1 MGRYK
6 EIDINKVR
14 AYSLNKRRS
23 KVNVEQDALPPQP
36 EMSVNDFFKGLP
48 KVLKAEDLKSVAIKI
63 RQARER
69 NKPVLVMLGGHVIK
83 TGCGSILIDLMA
95 KGYLTHLASN
105 GSVAIHDSELAIWGQ
120 TSEDVPEQLR
130 DGSFGMVSET
140 AGVLNESAKRA
151 AREDLGFGE
160 SLGASLSERHPTF
173 GQRSLLISA
182 YNMSVPFT
190 VHVGIGTDIVH
201 QHPSAEGAS
210 IGQASMKDFRI
221 FAHTVSGLDNGG
233 VVLNLGCAVIMPEV
247 FLKAISVARNLGFP
261 VNNLTT
267 ANFDMI
273 QHYRPLVNVVQRP
286 VESGGNGYSIT
297 GHHEIMIPLLAAA
310 IYCL

>member
-14 AYSLNKRRS
+14 TYSLSQRSS
-23 KVNVEQDALPPQP
+23 KVNVEQDALPPRP
-36 EMSVNDFFKGLP
+36 EMSVNDLFKGLP
-48 KVLKAEDLKSVAIKI
+48 KVLKAEDLKSIARKI
-63 RQARER
+63 REAMER

-83 TGCGSILIDLMA
+83 TGCAPILIDLME
-95 KGYLTHLASN
+95 KGYITHLASN
-105 GSVAIHDSELAIWGQ
+105 GAVAIHDTELALWGQ
-120 TSEDVPEQLR
+120 TSEDVLEQLK

-140 AGVLNESAKRA
+140 AGVLNKSASKA
-151 AREDLGFGE
+151 AREELGFGE
-160 SLGASLSERHPTF
+160 SLGISLSDIKPPF
-173 GQRSLLISA
+173 GQRSLLVNAHNI
-182 YNMSVPFT
+182 SVPFT

-201 QHPSAEGAS
+201 QHPSADGAS

-221 FAHTVSGLDNGG
+221 FAHTVSRLNNGG

-247 FLKAISVARNLGFP
+247 FLKALSVARNLGSP
-261 VNNLTT
+261 VTNLTT

-273 QHYRPLVNVVQRP
+273 QHYRPLINVVQRP
-286 VESGGNGYSIT
+286 VQDGGNGYSIT